1 MGTQYGYRNHFLN
14 RFGKQLNRYRN
25 HLPTKT
31 KCNLY
36 VAGIILYILS
46 VVTGEGRAVA

>member
-1 MGTQYGYRNHFLN
+1 MGTQYEYINHFLN
-14 RFGKQLNRYRN
+14 KFGKQLNRYRN

-36 VAGIILYILS
+36 VAGITLYIPS
-46 VVTGEGRAVA
+46 VVTGEGKVVA